1 MAMLWYD
8 FILTGSSEMG
18 TAKEIMEII
27 QARNERDINQDA
39 CCRGGL
45 ESVLRVYLPTFSDV
59 LGVSIRER
67 KKGKVASKTACM
79 SSWRG
84 RVTGN

>member
-45 ESVLRVYLPTFSDV
+45 ESVLRVYLPTFSDE
-59 LGVSIRER
+59 LGVEKER
-67 KKGKVASKTACM
+67 RGKWLQRLPA
-79 SSWRG
+79 
-84 RVTGN
+84 